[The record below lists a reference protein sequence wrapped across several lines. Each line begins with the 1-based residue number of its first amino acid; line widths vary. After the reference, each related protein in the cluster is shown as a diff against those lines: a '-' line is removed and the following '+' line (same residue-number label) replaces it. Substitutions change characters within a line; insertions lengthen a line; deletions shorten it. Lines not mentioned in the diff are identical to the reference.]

1 MNVMETNSKSDLPQ
15 LAKKRRHKL
24 PICKFYIN
32 SLSNNF
38 EKFYSESKLDSTFS
52 DNQFFDRIF

>member
-1 MNVMETNSKSDLPQ
+1 METNIKSDLPQ

-24 PICKFYIN
+24 ATCKFYIN

-38 EKFYSESKLDSTFS
+38 GKFYSESKLDSTFS